1 MSNNVYT
8 CVSYIF
14 IHNEIEHFWEFERMF
29 KKKIKSI
36 RKWIFD
42 LLQSKDFYI
51 YRKIVDMNYEK
62 IKLFET

>member
-1 MSNNVYT
+1 M
-8 CVSYIF
+8 YIHVCHTYSS
-14 IHNEIEHFWEFERMF
+14 ITKLNISENSKECL